1 MLESAGVLIDGELQP
16 KDLRQRWITDAVQL
30 FWDRQILEG
39 NLPASANLSALEESL
54 IDLEVHKLLRCSK
67 EQCRAFAR
75 AAFGEFSQG
84 QASERWA
91 QIAQLRREGLIAA

>member
-39 NLPASANLSALEESL
+39 NRHGVMPCDGSEDRERRRTRPVVADAVKVGF
-54 IDLEVHKLLRCSK
+54 EVH
-67 EQCRAFAR
+67 
-75 AAFGEFSQG
+75 AAD
-84 QASERWA
+84 AT
-91 QIAQLRREGLIAA
+91 EGVV